1 MSDDLRLAIASA
13 LHPRL
18 GAESP
23 LGSLPVDLV
32 RAICELVCVR
42 DILSPMELPLP
53 VLMYPLDASLMYTN
67 LNANGRSRLRFR
79 LTYET
84 SFQYEV
90 EFWLPQPVRNV
101 MGTVR
106 FVTPADDRMCRVM
119 ITCFNRSSG
128 SIMFVSKVNAATG
141 KLSQSYEWI
150 EIADGFDQTLCG
162 VRIEV
167 EQQEAI

>member
-23 LGSLPVDLV
+23 LGLLPVALV
-32 RAICELVCVR
+32 RAICEPVCVR
-42 DILSPMELPLP
+42 NILSPMELPLP
-53 VLMYPLDASLMYTN
+53 VRMYPRDASLMYTN

-84 SFQYEV
+84 SFQYDV
-90 EFWLPQPVRNV
+90 EFWLPQPLRNV
-101 MGTVR
+101 MGAVR
-106 FVTPADDRMCRVM
+106 FATPVDDRMRRVM
-119 ITCFNRSSG
+119 ITCFNRRPG

-141 KLSQSYEWI
+141 KLSRFHKWI
-150 EIADGFDQTLCG
+150 KIADGFDQTLCG

>member
-84 SFQYEV
+84 SFQYEAS
-90 EFWLPQPVRNV
+90 VRTAV
-101 MGTVR
+101 DGTR
-106 FVTPADDRMCRVM
+106 LCRN
-119 ITCFNRSSG
+119 IS
-128 SIMFVSKVNAATG
+128 
-141 KLSQSYEWI
+141 
-150 EIADGFDQTLCG
+150 EIPRKGCVAKG
-162 VRIEV
+162 
-167 EQQEAI
+167 